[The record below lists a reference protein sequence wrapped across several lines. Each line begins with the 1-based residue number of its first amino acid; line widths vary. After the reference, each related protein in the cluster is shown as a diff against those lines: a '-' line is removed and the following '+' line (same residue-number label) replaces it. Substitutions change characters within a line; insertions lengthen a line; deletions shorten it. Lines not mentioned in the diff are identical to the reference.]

1 MFEQILRDIA
11 SKIEDAQC
19 ILVSGVD
26 GIPIEKVIQDSGVN
40 IDMLLAEFTTILRN
54 TTQTAEEVN
63 AGQLEEILILSNRMV
78 LMMKAITPE
87 YFLMMV
93 LPENCNLGRARF
105 ELKKAKYILEK
116 EFV

>member
-1 MFEQILRDIA
+1 MFEQVLRDIA
-11 SKIEDAQC
+11 SKIEDARC
-19 ILVSGVD
+19 IMVAGVD
-26 GIPIEKVIQDSGVN
+26 GIPIEKVVQDAN
-40 IDMLLAEFTTILRN
+40 INVDMLLAEFTTILRN
-54 TTQTAEEVN
+54 TTQTAEELN

-78 LMMKAITPE
+78 MMMKAITPE
-87 YFLMMV
+87 YFLMMI